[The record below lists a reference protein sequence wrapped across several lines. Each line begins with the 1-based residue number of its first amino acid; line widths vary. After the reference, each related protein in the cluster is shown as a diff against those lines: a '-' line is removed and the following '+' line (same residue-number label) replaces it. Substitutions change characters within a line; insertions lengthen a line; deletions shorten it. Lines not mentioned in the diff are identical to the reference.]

1 MRGRIWIFAA
11 LVSAALALHL
21 AVLSVKVAQN
31 SEDTIRAHVALSTS
45 ALRSQLELLDARLS
59 PRAVAAVPELIEA
72 TRPPADPS
80 EAMTRP
86 DERARLGRWAAAP
99 APGYGVL
106 QIWLP
111 GLENR
116 LSGKLP
122 RGATRYAVR
131 GALLPIDSGVTAA
144 LTVPAAPYLA
154 WLGRYQAFYLAA
166 LALFLLF
173 SLIWGLAAPVPKVI
187 VAPQE
192 ELPALPAAARS
203 AAPGLDV
210 GEARSTPPSTE
221 DVPWAAAEILGHHA
235 GEPKVVSRAA
245 ESLDP

>member
-86 DERARLGRWAAAP
+86 DERALRAAAAALSP
-99 APGYGVL
+99 EPDLLAVGNGQGAIVSRRGEAAP
-106 QIWLP
+106 
-111 GLENR
+111 
-116 LSGKLP
+116 P
-122 RGATRYAVR
+122 RG
-131 GALLPIDSGVTAA
+131 GAGTAP
-144 LTVPAAPYLA
+144 PA
-154 WLGRYQAFYLAA
+154 QAGA
-166 LALFLLF
+166 
-173 SLIWGLAAPVPKVI
+173 
-187 VAPQE
+187 
-192 ELPALPAAARS
+192 
-203 AAPGLDV
+203 
-210 GEARSTPPSTE
+210 
-221 DVPWAAAEILGHHA
+221 
-235 GEPKVVSRAA
+235 
-245 ESLDP
+245 